1 MDTKILLFFNF
12 LVLVIVAHN
21 SYVLVKQT
29 EVMTDL
35 VRILEQ
41 SRRLAV
47 SQRSTDNQTNGTERG
62 EGGQNSSTSN
72 NGGPRDNNFGMINLL
87 NNSGW
92 LKINDND
99 NNNNN
104 NNNINL
110 PQTINLTNSTV
121 VYQIVILNNNQNHNY
136 N

>member
-1 MDTKILLFFNF
+1 MEMKFILLFNF
-12 LVLVIVAHN
+12 LILFIVAHN
-21 SYVLVKQT
+21 SYMLVKQT

-35 VRILEQ
+35 VRILGEQ
-41 SRRLAV
+41 RIVDV
-47 SQRSTDNQTNGTERG
+47 SKRSIQSPLNETQQ
-62 EGGQNSSTSN
+62 GGQNSSTSN

-110 PQTINLTNSTV
+110 PTYMNLTNSTV
-121 VYQIVILNNNQNHNY
+121 IYQIVILNNNQNHNY